1 MTKRIS
7 VGMVGLV
14 VVAALAGA
22 ACSTSRENAS
32 TAAPAASAVGAPAA
46 GGDAAKA
53 VASPGFADA
62 NAAPLGVPAVSPRVI
77 KTATVGLRVKRGTFD
92 QRFQDASEVAARFGG
107 YVSSSETAGAKRHSG
122 MLVLRVPV
130 DRFEAALGALKGL
143 GVVTDQRL
151 SGQDVT
157 AQFVDLQA
165 RLRNWEAQEQVLLGL
180 MAKATSIEDSIR
192 VQQHLQDVQLTI
204 EELKG
209 QLHVLGD
216 QSDFSTISVSMTEAG
231 FVAPVRPQEGLT
243 LSQAWH
249 NADEG
254 FISVIGAV
262 VVGLGYAIPL
272 GLLLLLAWAVY
283 RKARPK
289 AAPPEANVS

>member
-7 VGMVGLV
+7 LGIACLL

-22 ACSTSRENAS
+22 ACSTSRNTAGS
-32 TAAPAASAVGAPAA
+32 AAPAASAVEAPAF
-46 GGDAAKA
+46 GGGAAKA
-53 VASPGFADA
+53 RPRVSEANVAP
-62 NAAPLGVPAVSPRVI
+62 PGVPAVAPRVI
-77 KTATVGLRVKRGTFD
+77 KTASLGIRVKRGAFD
-92 QRFQDASEVAARFGG
+92 QRFQDAAEVAARFGG

-122 MLVLRVPV
+122 MLVIRVPV

-143 GVVTDQRL
+143 GVVTEQRL

-180 MAKATSIEDSIR
+180 MAKATAIEDSIR

-209 QLHVLGD
+209 QLQVLSD
-216 QSDFSTISVSMTEAG
+216 QSDFSTISLSMTEAG
-231 FVAPVRPQEGLT
+231 FVAPVRTEEGLT
-243 LSQAWH
+243 LPKAWH
-249 NADEG
+249 NAVEG
-254 FISVIGAV
+254 FIGVIGAV

-272 GLLLLLAWAVY
+272 GLIALLGLAIFRWT
-283 RKARPK
+283 RPK
-289 AAPPEANVS
+289 VAPPDTSSA